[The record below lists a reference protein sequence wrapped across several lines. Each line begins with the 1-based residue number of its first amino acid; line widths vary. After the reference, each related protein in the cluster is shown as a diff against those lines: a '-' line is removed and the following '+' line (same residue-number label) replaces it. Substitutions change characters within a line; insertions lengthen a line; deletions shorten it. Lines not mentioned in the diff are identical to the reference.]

1 MRLILLGAPGAGKGT
16 QGALLAKRHNVQRI
30 VTGDIL
36 RAAVR
41 DDTELGREARRYM
54 DAGELVPDHLILD
67 MLREVLAGANGG
79 FIMDGFPRTLEQAT
93 SLDATLHDMG
103 LAVDDVVVLDVPD
116 EVVVKRIAGRRSC
129 PQCGT
134 VYNVYFEPP
143 SVSDVCDRCGAALV
157 QRADD
162 REDTVL
168 NRMRVY
174 RRQTQPLIEYYQD
187 GEPNV
192 HMMDA
197 DRPVDQVHEAI
208 NRAIVEP

>member
-16 QGALLAKRHNVQRI
+16 QGALLAERHGLRRI

-36 RAAVR
+36 RTAVR

-54 DAGELVPDHLILD
+54 NAGELVPDDLILD
-67 MLREVLAGANGG
+67 MIREVLADVDGG

-93 SLDATLHDMG
+93 SLDDTLRDMG
-103 LAVDDVVVLDVPD
+103 LAVDDVVVLEVPD
-116 EVVVKRIAGRRSC
+116 DVVVKRIGGRRSC
-129 PQCGT
+129 PQCDA

-168 NRMRVY
+168 NRLRVY

-187 GEPNV
+187 GDPGV
-192 HMMDA
+192 HVVDA
-197 DRPVDQVHEAI
+197 DRSVEDVHEAI
-208 NRAIVEP
+208 NQATAAG